1 MADTTTT
8 NLGLTK
14 PEIGAAEDTWGIS
27 LNNDLD
33 AIDAIFSATG
43 TAVSLNI
50 DGGDIASAVTI
61 NKSPVITLGGD
72 LSGNVTLTNLA
83 SGTLSA
89 SLASSISPT
98 FQNLTLS
105 GTDSIKVPAGTTAQR
120 NGSPVNGMLRYN
132 STTNQFEG
140 YQNSAWGAL
149 GGGGGSSTTI
159 NNNADNRVITGSGT
173 ANTLEAEAN
182 LTYDGSTLS
191 IVGDVNVTGTTPTI
205 TIGDGGAEN
214 TALVFDGNTH
224 DFYLGLYDTSDS
236 IVIGKGNSVG
246 TNRNFEINS
255 SGNVGIG
262 HTPNSWVSGDTI
274 LQGKAGTSAWNL
286 WGRNNTVRLG
296 INHYFNGT
304 NYVYTQDGGAASYEQ
319 AANSTNGMHTWHAAD
334 QGTAGNSFTNT
345 EKMRLLDGNLM
356 LGTQTPNIAGLS
368 SATNTILAIKNSG
381 GSTET
386 ADLRLDGPG
395 GGIINFGDD
404 NVRTGLLFSD
414 NANFFEMATRVDKP
428 LRFSVNS
435 AEVMR
440 LTSTGLGIGTTSPQS
455 QLHIGGTTPT
465 LTIGDGDAE
474 DSKILFDGNA
484 QDYYVGLDD
493 THDALIIGDGSTV
506 GTNPLLTL
514 RNTDIAT
521 FGSTNPDPMALTM
534 AGYKLIIDTTGVN
547 ASLQMNG
554 NLGARIDMGI
564 AGSRKSVIYS
574 DANNF
579 LEFSRNTNHPIA
591 FKTNSTERM
600 RINSAGK
607 VLLGTSTA
615 SSSTHA
621 RLVLG
626 GGTENYIQFSS
637 TNNVG
642 GAIGV
647 TSAGNIP
654 FYTHT
659 GAVGSESYSERMRIT
674 SSGNVGI
681 GTTSPAVKLG
691 VSGAIIASD
700 NITAYGTPS
709 DIRLKENIK
718 VIDNA
723 LDKVKQLK
731 GITYD
736 LKSDGNRLTG
746 LIAQDLQKVLPEAV
760 YETSA
765 VDDAN
770 DKHLAIRYGNT
781 VGLLVEAIKEQQQ
794 IIEDLKLKIEVKNGN

>member
-8 NLGLTK
+8 NLNLTK

-72 LSGNVTLTNLA
+72 LTGNVTLTNLA

-120 NGSPVNGMLRYN
+120 NGSAVNGMFRYN
-132 STTNQFEG
+132 TTTNEFEG
-140 YQNSAWGAL
+140 YQNNAWGAV
-149 GGGGGSSTTI
+149 GGGTTI
-159 NNNADNRVITGSGT
+159 NNNADNRIITGSGT
-173 ANTLEAEAN
+173 ADTLEAEAN

-191 IVGDVNVTGTTPTI
+191 IAGDVSVTGTTPTV

-214 TALVFDGNTH
+214 TGLVFDGNAQ
-224 DFYLGLYDTSDS
+224 DYYLGLYDTSDS
-236 IVIGKGNSVG
+236 IVIGRGNSVG

-274 LQGKAGTSAWNL
+274 LQGKAGTSAWNI

-319 AANSTNGMHTWHAAD
+319 TANSSNGMHTWHAAD
-334 QGTAGNSFTNT
+334 QGTAGNTFTNA

-368 SATNTILAIKNSG
+368 SATNTILAIKNTDG
-381 GSTET
+381 GSNT
-386 ADLRLDGPG
+386 ADLRLDGSA

-414 NANFFEMATRVDKP
+414 SANYFEMATRVDKP
-428 LRFSVNS
+428 LRFSVNAS
-435 AEVMR
+435 EGMR

-455 QLHIGGTTPT
+455 QLHVAGTTPT
-465 LTIGDGDAE
+465 ITIGDGDAE
-474 DSKILFDGNA
+474 DTKIIFDGNA
-484 QDYYVGLDD
+484 EDYYVGLDD
-493 THDALIIGDGSTV
+493 TYDALIIGNGSTV
-506 GTNPLLTL
+506 GTNPLVTFNDGS
-514 RNTDIAT
+514 NTAT
-521 FGSTNPDPMALTM
+521 FGSVNSDPMALSM
-534 AGYKLIIDTTGVN
+534 AGYKVIIDTTLTN
-547 ASLQMNG
+547 ASLQLNG

-574 DANNF
+574 DASNF
-579 LEFSRNTNHPIA
+579 LEIARNTNHPMV
-591 FKTNSTERM
+591 FKTNTTERM
-600 RINSAGK
+600 RILAN
-607 VLLGTSTA
+607 
-615 SSSTHA
+615 
-621 RLVLG
+621 
-626 GGTENYIQFSS
+626 
-637 TNNVG
+637 
-642 GAIGV
+642 
-647 TSAGNIP
+647 
-654 FYTHT
+654 
-659 GAVGSESYSERMRIT
+659 
-674 SSGNVGI
+674 GNVGI
-681 GTTSPAVKLG
+681 GNSSSSVALG
-691 VSGAIIASD
+691 VTGAIIASD

-718 VIDNA
+718 VINNA